1 MCSIGWLRQQSIRA
15 PIEHAQPPRA
25 LTAHVSPCVVVLR
38 SLPFW
43 SSFRFVQDPSFEI
56 AGAVNDTND
65 LLEKLDTW
73 NALVEVPKPLHLQD
87 DDEVLMVTEPLGVVL
102 VIAAWNF
109 PLVTSMPLASAL
121 AGGG

>member
-1 MCSIGWLRQQSIRA
+1 MDPYKDLVDRQRQFFKTGA
-15 PIEHAQPPRA
+15 
-25 LTAHVSPCVVVLR
+25 TR
-38 SLPFW
+38 SLNA
-43 SSFRFVQDPSFEI
+43 RRETLLTLKQMLEAHRNDIAAAIYEDIGRDPSFEI

-109 PLVTSMPLASAL
+109 PS
-121 AGGG
+121 